1 MSRVSP
7 SVRYLLDTSVY
18 SQRLRRK
25 PDPQVIEQWKTLG
38 DAPVATST
46 ICEAEL
52 IFGLQKKKSKRLWLE
67 YESYLRD
74 KISLIPFERRE
85 AHAYAEIKDRLVSRG
100 LPKGDLDIM
109 IAATA
114 KANGLI
120 IATLNAK
127 DFEVMEGVACEDWSR
142 LQPDYLTTNPTERE
156 TSSNIPAIRE
166 ISGLT

>member
-1 MSRVSP
+1 MSKVSP

-25 PDPQVIEQWKTLG
+25 PDPRVIERWKTLG
-38 DAPVATST
+38 DVSVATSI

-67 YESYLRD
+67 YEKYLRD
-74 KISLIPFERRE
+74 KISIIPFERRE

-100 LPKGDLDIM
+100 LPKGDFDIM

-114 KANGLI
+114 KVNGLI
-120 IATLNAK
+120 IATLNTK
-127 DFEVMEGVACEDWSR
+127 DFNDMEGVACENW
-142 LQPDYLTTNPTERE
+142 
-156 TSSNIPAIRE
+156 
-166 ISGLT
+166 GLI